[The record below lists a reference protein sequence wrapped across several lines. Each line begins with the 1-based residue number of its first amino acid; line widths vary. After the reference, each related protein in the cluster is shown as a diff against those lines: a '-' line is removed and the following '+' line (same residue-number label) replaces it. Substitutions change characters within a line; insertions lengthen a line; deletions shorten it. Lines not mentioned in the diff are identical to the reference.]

1 MADDLQLPTRPTL
14 ADFQRF
20 VVELEDV
27 RGFSD
32 QSVIDK
38 CLLMGEEVGELFKA
52 VRTREGLKIDIPGGE
67 GGQELADVFI
77 FLCSIAN
84 RYGLD
89 LEAEIRAKEEKN
101 KMRVWTGR

>member
-1 MADDLQLPTRPTL
+1 MADDLQLPTRPIL
-14 ADFQRF
+14 ADFQRY

-52 VRTREGLKIDIPGGE
+52 VRTREGLKIDVPGGE
-67 GGQELADVFI
+67 VGQELADVFI

-101 KMRVWTGR
+101 KTRVWTGR